1 MLNTQTQSVL
11 FKILNT
17 EPFTEDS
24 FYVIIESD
32 GENNPRILTD
42 SDGYTLKFYNKKTVL
57 DVIETLNK
65 AFLTHYYLEK
75 ITF

>member
-17 EPFTEDS
+17 QPFTEDS

-42 SDGYTLKFYNKKTVL
+42 SDGYTLKFYNKKTVEN
-57 DVIETLNK
+57 VIETLNK